1 MALAKNAAVSRLA
14 AFFYGKFFWIF
25 CIPMHSMSRWTM
37 NTRFLPGRLASAILL
52 LCATCLSPS
61 AMAQADEARAKKIVG
76 GSCFVCHGA
85 EGESSSEVFPR
96 LAGQHWEYTAKQLEN
111 FKNGKRKSTA
121 MADMVAKLTPDEM
134 VALGK
139 FFEKQTAAVEPTK
152 DADLAAVGKFI
163 YHKGNKYSG
172 LAACASCHGAEAK
185 GTTSLPRLAG
195 QYAGYTE
202 TQLKQFNLRER
213 TNDNAVM
220 HAISSKMSPL
230 EMAAVAEYLSGK

>member
-1 MALAKNAAVSRLA
+1 MKTRINSGLLA
-14 AFFYGKFFWIF
+14 AMAVW
-25 CIPMHSMSRWTM
+25 
-37 NTRFLPGRLASAILL
+37 
-52 LCATCLSPS
+52 LCATGAPTAVL
-61 AMAQADEARAKKIVG
+61 AQADEARAKKIVG
-76 GSCFVCHGA
+76 GVCFVCHGA

-111 FKNGKRKSTA
+111 FKSGKRKSTA

-139 FFEKQTAAVEPTK
+139 FFEKKTVDIEPPK
-152 DADLAAVGKFI
+152 DAGLAAVGKYI
-163 YHKGNKYSG
+163 YHNGNKYSG

-185 GTTSLPRLAG
+185 GTTALPRLAG
-195 QYAGYTE
+195 QYAVYTE
-202 TQLKQFNLRER
+202 TQLKQFNQRER

-220 HAISSKMSPL
+220 HAIASKMSPL

>member
-1 MALAKNAAVSRLA
+1 MHPCTLRARFATLALSALLA
-14 AFFYGKFFWIF
+14 
-25 CIPMHSMSRWTM
+25 T
-37 NTRFLPGRLASAILL
+37 SAW
-52 LCATCLSPS
+52 
-61 AMAQADEARAKKIVG
+61 AQADEARAKKIVG
-76 GSCFVCHGA
+76 GVCFMCHGA

-111 FKNGKRKSTA
+111 FKTGKRKSTA

-139 FFEKQTAAVEPTK
+139 FFESKAAPSEPPK
-152 DADLAAVGKFI
+152 DAGLAAVGQYI
-163 YHKGNKYSG
+163 YHNGNKFSG
-172 LAACASCHGAEAK
+172 LAACASCHGAAAK

-195 QYAGYTE
+195 QYPAYTE
-202 TQLKQFNLRER
+202 TQLKQFNQRER

-220 HAISSKMSPL
+220 HAIASKMSPL